1 MGDTEIVEVSLPD
14 GTRLLV
20 RAERI
25 GEAGQ
30 GPADVGLRDFLS
42 FSHVTASV
50 RGIAAELHQAL
61 QAASPDVVVVDLGF
75 DLAIKGS
82 QVLALV
88 ADAGAHAA
96 MSVRLE
102 WHHHPDV
109 PFPGEPGRLPSSDA
123 NEEPASGFAQER
135 HDCPS

>member
-25 GEAGQ
+25 GEAAQ

-61 QAASPDVVVVDLGF
+61 QTASPDVVAVDLGF

-88 ADAGAHAA
+88 ADGGAHAA

-102 WHHHPDV
+102 WHRHPDAS
-109 PFPGEPGRLPSSDA
+109 FPGELGKLPSGEA
-123 NEEPASGFAQER
+123 YEEPADGLPQES
-135 HDCPS
+135 HD